1 MSYVNRGYLRPTVLW
16 HLLEEGQAT
25 AYRLASLSGL
35 TTTAIK
41 DIARELKKD
50 GLVDQNGNTLALTPD
65 GIEVATGI
73 DEARVEH
80 AIAAVRTGSV
90 AA

>member
-1 MSYVNRGYLRPTVLW
+1 MSYVNSGYLRPTVLW

-25 AYRLASLSGL
+25 AYRLATLSGL

-41 DIARELKKD
+41 DTVRDLVAD
-50 GLVDQNGNTLALTPD
+50 GFVDRNGDTLALTPD
-65 GIEVATGI
+65 GIDVAVAV

-80 AIAAVRTGSV
+80 AIQAVRHGHVT
-90 AA
+90 A